1 MDALFARLF
10 DTPFS
15 FESFDAVITP
25 LALLVRLILPLGVA
39 ILLYRLLLTLLRHKI
54 GRLRAQFDT
63 AQRLYRYVR
72 TILRTV
78 LVALALLLV
87 YGLFGANASRGAVI
101 LWNILS
107 TPIIE
112 TAGSSIS
119 LVTVI
124 FAIPIGYM
132 AVWAARTGS
141 GFLKTRALARL
152 PLTEATRF
160 SIGGITHYLILSVTL
175 VLGLSFLGI
184 NLSTFSV
191 LVGTLGIGIGFG
203 LQNVVASF
211 VSGLVI
217 IFERPIKEGDRVVV
231 DGTEG
236 DVAHIRLRSTVITT
250 LTDET
255 IIVPNHQLV
264 GNKIYNNSHEV
275 RRITVINQVQVAY
288 GTDLDFAAEVL
299 KGVALASPYARA
311 TAEPDVR
318 VREFGD
324 SGVLMELWTGIEDA
338 GTKWPA
344 HSWANF
350 EIARAFRRTGITIPF
365 PQRDLHVKTLPGGVA
380 LEPAPSPAE

>member
-15 FESFDAVITP
+15 FEAFDAVITP

-39 ILLYRLLLTLLRHKI
+39 ILLYRLLLTLLRTRSAACAHSSTPPS
-54 GRLRAQFDT
+54 ACT
-63 AQRLYRYVR
+63 ATCARSCAPCSRR
-72 TILRTV
+72 SPCCSST
-78 LVALALLLV
+78 A
-87 YGLFGANASRGAVI
+87 LFGANASRGAVI

-380 LEPAPSPAE
+380 LESAPAPAE

>member
-1 MDALFARLF
+1 M
-10 DTPFS
+10 
-15 FESFDAVITP
+15 
-25 LALLVRLILPLGVA
+25 
-39 ILLYRLLLTLLRHKI
+39 
-54 GRLRAQFDT
+54 
-63 AQRLYRYVR
+63 
-72 TILRTV
+72 
-78 LVALALLLV
+78 
-87 YGLFGANASRGAVI
+87 
-101 LWNILS
+101 
-107 TPIIE
+107 
-112 TAGSSIS
+112 
-119 LVTVI
+119 
-124 FAIPIGYM
+124 
-132 AVWAARTGS
+132 
-141 GFLKTRALARL
+141 
-152 PLTEATRF
+152 
-160 SIGGITHYLILSVTL
+160 
-175 VLGLSFLGI
+175 
-184 NLSTFSV
+184 
-191 LVGTLGIGIGFG
+191 
-203 LQNVVASF
+203 VASF

-350 EIARAFRRTGITIPF
+350 EIARAFPPHRHHHPLSATTTCTSRRCPAGWRWSPSLP
-365 PQRDLHVKTLPGGVA
+365 PQTNRAVSLSFCA
-380 LEPAPSPAE
+380 LRR

>member
-25 LALLVRLILPLGVA
+25 LALLLRLILPLGVA

-87 YGLFGANASRGAVI
+87 YALFGTNASRGAVI

-152 PLTEATRF
+152 PLTDATRF

-191 LVGTLGIGIGFG
+191 LVGTLPG
-203 LQNVVASF
+203 
-211 VSGLVI
+211 
-217 IFERPIKEGDRVVV
+217 RHR
-231 DGTEG
+231 
-236 DVAHIRLRSTVITT
+236 HRLR
-250 LTDET
+250 
-255 IIVPNHQLV
+255 
-264 GNKIYNNSHEV
+264 
-275 RRITVINQVQVAY
+275 
-288 GTDLDFAAEVL
+288 
-299 KGVALASPYARA
+299 
-311 TAEPDVR
+311 
-318 VREFGD
+318 
-324 SGVLMELWTGIEDA
+324 
-338 GTKWPA
+338 
-344 HSWANF
+344 
-350 EIARAFRRTGITIPF
+350 
-365 PQRDLHVKTLPGGVA
+365 
-380 LEPAPSPAE
+380 PAERGRQLRFRLGDHLRAPHQGRRPRGGGRHRGRRGPHPPAFHRHHHPDRRNDHRAQSPTRGQQDLQQLA

>member
-1 MDALFARLF
+1 MLR
-10 DTPFS
+10 
-15 FESFDAVITP
+15 
-25 LALLVRLILPLGVA
+25 
-39 ILLYRLLLTLLRHKI
+39 ILLM
-54 GRLRAQFDT
+54 
-63 AQRLYRYVR
+63 
-72 TILRTV
+72 
-78 LVALALLLV
+78 ALALLLV
-87 YGLFGANASRGAVI
+87 YGLFGTDASRGAVV

-124 FAIPIGYM
+124 FAIPIGYV
-132 AVWAARTGS
+132 AVWTARTGS
-141 GFLKTRALARL
+141 GFLKTRALSRL

-175 VLGLSFLGI
+175 VIGLSFLGV

-191 LVGTLGIGIGFG
+191 LIGTLGIGIGFG

-231 DGTEG
+231 EGTEG
-236 DVAHIRLRSTVITT
+236 DVAHIRLRSTIITT

-275 RRITVINQVQVAY
+275 RRITVINHVSVAY
-288 GTDLDFAAEVL
+288 GTDLDYAAEVL

-311 TAEPDVR
+311 SAEPDVR
-318 VREFGD
+318 VREFARLRHPD
-324 SGVLMELWTGIEDA
+324 GVVDRHRGRRHQVAGALLGQLRNRPRVPPRRHHHSRFPNATCTSSSYPKELR
-338 GTKWPA
+338 
-344 HSWANF
+344 AN
-350 EIARAFRRTGITIPF
+350 RSPRREADCLSNAICT
-365 PQRDLHVKTLPGGVA
+365 
-380 LEPAPSPAE
+380 